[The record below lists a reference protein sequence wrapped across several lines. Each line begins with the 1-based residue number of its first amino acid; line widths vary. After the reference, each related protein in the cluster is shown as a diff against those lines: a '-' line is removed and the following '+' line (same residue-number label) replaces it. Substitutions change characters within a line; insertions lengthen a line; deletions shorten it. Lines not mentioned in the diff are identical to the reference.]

1 MIKGTWSYLAGLEWV
16 CVSLLCPWIFS
27 KTRSGPVPAAGGASP
42 LPRPPYDAL
51 GGQRLQGSV
60 FHRTALGEI
69 DRPHKTLNSLGFKM
83 TTNHPITGIA
93 GKTCWSISE
102 NLKCGFLSAKPF
114 ELCLLRS
121 ERQGLQ
127 VWALKPQTA
136 SSWEGV
142 GYQKHILKSIVWKE
156 KSISYRNNAA
166 MIFKFPCD
174 LLRSLFNLEW
184 GLTHITWALGHREKK
199 VGVFPFFLAGNG
211 IGLSYNFEIQANPWK
226 FSLWTSLPCVH
237 PSGNQSLYVP

>member
-1 MIKGTWSYLAGLEWV
+1 MTVFWKALHLLLKQMLLKWNDKRNMVLFSWV
-16 CVSLLCPWIFS
+16 GVSLCVPALSLNIL
-27 KTRSGPVPAAGGASP
+27 KNQVRNVPVPAAGGASP

-121 ERQGLQ
+121 ERQG
-127 VWALKPQTA
+127 P
-136 SSWEGV
+136 SSLSF
-142 GYQKHILKSIVWKE
+142 KTTDSI
-156 KSISYRNNAA
+156 
-166 MIFKFPCD
+166 
-174 LLRSLFNLEW
+174 LLRRGW
-184 GLTHITWALGHREKK
+184 
-199 VGVFPFFLAGNG
+199 
-211 IGLSYNFEIQANPWK
+211 
-226 FSLWTSLPCVH
+226 
-237 PSGNQSLYVP
+237 VPKTYT